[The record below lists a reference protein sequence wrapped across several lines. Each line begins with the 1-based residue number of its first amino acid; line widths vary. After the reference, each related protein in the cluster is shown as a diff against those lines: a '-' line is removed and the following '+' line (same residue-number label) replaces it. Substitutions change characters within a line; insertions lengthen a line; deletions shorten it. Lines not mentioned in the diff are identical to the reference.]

1 MSKVETLI
9 SNLNTK
15 RVGSQAIIGAGA
27 GSGISAK
34 FLDRG
39 GTDLIFIYNSGRF
52 RMAGLSS
59 WAGHL
64 PFGDAN
70 QIVLEMGE
78 REVLPVVERT
88 PVIAG
93 VCGID
98 PTRRMSHFL
107 PKVVELGFAGIINY
121 PTVAVID
128 GRMREDLEAADMGF
142 AKEVELMR
150 LATGFDLLKT
160 AYVCTPDEAS
170 AMVDVGVHVIIAHM
184 GLTAGGSIGSTRT
197 ASIEVAARSVQAIAN
212 AARQVNRNVFTL
224 AHGGPIAAPEDA
236 KVLFSLCDVE
246 GFVGASS
253 MERLPIE
260 EPLQSNTEAFVA
272 LQTRTGISAPAGVL
286 P

>member
-1 MSKVETLI
+1 MSRVETLMAH
-9 SNLNTK
+9 LDAK
-15 RVGSQAIIGAGA
+15 RADNQAIIGAGA

-39 GTDLIFIYNSGRF
+39 GADLIFIYNSGRF

-78 REVLPVVERT
+78 REILPVVERT

-150 LATGFDLLKT
+150 LATGFDLLRT
-160 AYVCTPDEAS
+160 AYVCTPEEAY
-170 AMVDVGVHVIIAHM
+170 AMADVGVHVIIAHM

-197 ASIEVAARSVQAIAN
+197 ASIEVAARSVQTIAN
-212 AARQVNRNVFTL
+212 AARQVNPEVLTL
-224 AHGGPIAAPEDA
+224 AHGGPIAVPEDA
-236 KVLFSLCDVE
+236 EVLFGLCDVE

-260 EPLQSNTEAFVA
+260 GPLQSNTEAFAA
-272 LQTRTGISAPAGVL
+272 LRTGTGIPDTGVL

>member
-1 MSKVETLI
+1 MRDLVLSELEA
-9 SNLNTK
+9 K
-15 RVGSQAIIGAGA
+15 RTAGRAIIGAGA

-39 GTDLIFIYNSGRF
+39 GADLIFIYNSGRF

-64 PFGDAN
+64 CFGDAN
-70 QIVLEMGE
+70 AIVLEMGE
-78 REVLPVVERT
+78 REILPIVERT

-107 PKVVELGFAGIINY
+107 PQIVNAGFAGIINY

-128 GRMREDLEAADMGF
+128 GRMREGLESGGMGF
-142 AKEVELMR
+142 GKEVELIS
-150 LATGFDLLKT
+150 LAAQLDLLTT
-160 AYVCTPDEAS
+160 AYVCTEAEAV
-170 AMVDVGVHVIIAHM
+170 AMVEVNVDVVIAHM
-184 GLTAGGSIGSTRT
+184 GLTAGGSVGATKTI
-197 ASIEVAARSVQAIAN
+197 ALEEAARSVQALAD
-212 AARQVNRNVFTL
+212 AARSVNPEVIVL
-224 AHGGPIAAPEDA
+224 AHGGPIATPQDA
-236 KVLFSLCDVE
+236 ERLFELCHVD

-260 EPLQSNTEAFVA
+260 DPLRENTEAFAKLSVQA
-272 LQTRTGISAPAGVL
+272 RLSVG
-286 P
+286 